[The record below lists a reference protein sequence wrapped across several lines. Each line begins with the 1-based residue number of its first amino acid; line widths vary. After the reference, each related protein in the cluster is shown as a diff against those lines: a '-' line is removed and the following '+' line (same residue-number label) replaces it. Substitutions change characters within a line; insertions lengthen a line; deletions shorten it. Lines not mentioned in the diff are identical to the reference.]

1 MLATGFVFTLAT
13 GQTAFGVSRTEIPVL
28 AWTDRQAVLDA
39 LALPED
45 GNVFRLDTAPLEA
58 ALEALP
64 GIVSAEVSVQLPDAA
79 VAVRLEERRP
89 VLAWQV
95 RGQRYIADGAGAIF
109 AVLDA
114 SEPLPEAVT
123 VIDDR
128 RRTGSPTLAIG
139 GRLDAV
145 DLDVAT
151 RLGSLR
157 PADVGSSAPAL
168 EVTISDDDGFVVSAL
183 RGWVAVFGF
192 YSPATRPAE
201 MIPGQVRLL
210 RSLLGGREAAVRRII
225 LASESD
231 GTYIPRATP
240 R

>member
-1 MLATGFVFTLAT
+1 MLATGFLFTLVT
-13 GQTAFGVSRTEIPVL
+13 GQTAFGVSRTEIPQL
-28 AWTDRQAVLDA
+28 AWTDREAVERA
-39 LALPED
+39 LGLAA
-45 GNVFRLDTAPLEA
+45 GSNVFQLDTAPLEA
-58 ALEALP
+58 ALGSLP
-64 GIVSAEVSVQLPDAA
+64 GVASADVSVQLPDAA
-79 VAVRLEERRP
+79 VVVRIEERRP

-95 RGQRYIADGAGAIF
+95 RGQRYIADGDGAIF

-128 RRTGSPTLAIG
+128 RRTGSLPLAIG
-139 GRLDAV
+139 GRIDAV

-151 RLGSLR
+151 RLGSLG
-157 PADVGSSAPAL
+157 PADVGSSAATL
-168 EVTISDDDGFVVSAL
+168 EVAVTDGDGFVVNAPAA
-183 RGWVAVFGF
+183 WVAVFGF
-192 YSPATRPAE
+192 YSPATRPAD

-210 RSLLGGREAAVRRII
+210 RSLLDGREAAIRRII
-225 LASESD
+225 LASETD